1 MFFADFETAESQV
14 ALYRVVRDFVRK
26 LTARRQAKRETQYA

>member
-14 ALYRVVRDFVRK
+14 TLYRVVRDFIRK
-26 LTARRQAKRETQYA
+26 LATRRQAKREAQYA